1 MADELALIVDDNE
14 KNTRLARYVL
24 QLGGFRTLEAAT
36 GGEAVTLAVEHVPD
50 VILMDIRLPD
60 IDGIEAARQLREDPR
75 TAGIPLVAVTAF
87 AMKGDREQLLGAGFD
102 GYIEK
107 PIDVGEF
114 SEQVRDYCARP
125 QRD

>member
-87 AMKGDREQLLGAGFD
+87 AMKGDEERMRAG
-102 GYIEK
+102 GCEAYLAK
-107 PIDVGEF
+107 PISVAHF
-114 SEQVRDYCARP
+114 IKTLQNFLN
-125 QRD
+125 